1 MAGPD
6 VCGLSTNKDP
16 LDIATL
22 LSRDEAA
29 FVAARY
35 IGMPFALRA
44 WPGPYE
50 MRNQTHTICF
60 LGIGT
65 RCSISSELFYN
76 TAILYP

>member
-6 VCGLSTNKDP
+6 VCGRSINKDP

-29 FVAARY
+29 FVVARY
-35 IGMPFALRA
+35 IGMPFALHA
-44 WPGPYE
+44 WPGPCE

-60 LGIGT
+60 LRIGT
-65 RCSISSELFYN
+65 TCSISSELFHN
-76 TAILYP
+76 TAILCP